1 MSLHFAQGADVFDVI
16 TVFVI
21 VALFGSKVCPCP
33 RFRFIMR
40 FRVGAR
46 NDMVDGACVVVK
58 TAALLSHVTYIKKNA
73 RKARV

>member
-1 MSLHFAQGADVFDVI
+1 MFDVI

-40 FRVGAR
+40 FRVVAR
-46 NDMVDGACVVVK
+46 NDSNTG
-58 TAALLSHVTYIKKNA
+58 ALLLGNDVIVQ
-73 RKARV
+73 RVVQF

>member
-1 MSLHFAQGADVFDVI
+1 MMSLHFAQGADVFDVI

-21 VALFGSKVCPCP
+21 VALFGSNVCPCP

-46 NDMVDGACVVVK
+46 NDRYTG
-58 TAALLSHVTYIKKNA
+58 ALLLGNVVIIN
-73 RKARV
+73 VLF